1 MYSEELDEQRV
12 ALFQQLKP
20 LCVSLLQS
28 VPAKRS
34 NTTRITLLLST
45 LHSTLASVSNAS
57 NVLTLNL
64 IEYVF
69 NSLQHLFQTAEC
81 PRNDAF
87 IEGFLKCTLVMLEA
101 SWWQYMTP
109 TLYRQ
114 LFIFFVSII
123 EGPERSKERER
134 NKERNKNNGQ
144 KESIKKPGEKLDHK
158 SDENSNDNDNTAS
171 QIDSLSEDT
180 KLICLCCILALNPPH
195 SQQQSL
201 RQELCDPQM
210 RIVSGRCIFILLEY
224 IKSERMLELRVRSL
238 ETLQMITNS
247 LEDASIVASFLPGV
261 VSTLGNTLIES
272 QKENHRLLTSIVDVL
287 GDIIVLVMKDSVNDD
302 IITKIEDLQD
312 LKIFTNTAED
322 ASELKKEQSEE
333 RKLMYINRTNSWHK
347 ATSYQIKTLLSRIFT
362 IRNHS
367 SAHLRL
373 SFSNFSYKLLFS
385 CSNSLSSSLAILL
398 ETLLLYLSDS
408 YIEVSIPTKHHMVSL
423 QHQHGTR
430 FEQLFVPTIKENLD
444 KWLTNLPRYLMGI
457 DENAKRTVLDL
468 ISGHVRVLGREVQ
481 SVLNNSLIRMSFGL
495 LAAVEFDKSV
505 ARVGLVERDFGA
517 IEGIDSGITEDARKI
532 SEVVTASSSIIPA
545 FPSTNS
551 ILYSYYSPVP
561 SSLPPFPRIP
571 FKYLSDSAVHH
582 SLSTL
587 FRLFGYYGN
596 LSFLID
602 HFLSFAQNN
611 SPRFHAECVLIVN
624 EIVLGAGGYEMSEE
638 ENDIRGRRETRMGNE
653 SSKDFFDVKGRA
665 ANDYKNVK
673 EIAKGLVTEY
683 VEWNREKT
691 GERVNETGEEYATVR
706 SMRDITLHHNVQ
718 TAIPPSALAAPTY
731 THASVVI
738 LQSQLLRGI
747 SILATILSNAF
758 RPLLL
763 TALYPILS
771 SLTSPHSL
779 VSSTAQT
786 ALVHVSYECG
796 YASPSELILD
806 NLDYIVNDASRKLQ
820 KLREEMEVIDVLS
833 MVVKIGGI
841 GVLLYIEDIVGEILM
856 QMDKWNLDEDVV
868 ERLSRVLENVV
879 LVVGNEQKNGKG
891 TSDMKGDDGV
901 LEEDKTSRKV
911 NASIN
916 TVTTEYGIISSE
928 IADFIASYSPDVPCR
943 LLPSEKA
950 TLDEIGEYFLNIHRQ
965 KESQEL
971 STDQDAFNS
980 DSIAEHNDSSQ
991 SPEATPVPTQS
1002 QQITLSI
1009 VDKLVHFL
1017 PASSSHLRYTALNI
1031 IRSALSVFYSLPNEL
1046 NPLVHRLWPLII
1058 NRLGD
1063 EEHYVILAAAEVI
1076 ETIAITSGDFVMR
1089 RIIDDVWP
1097 RFKTLLGRRG
1107 KGASNMVDIWEYSI
1121 SHRMKVSIL
1130 RTMCVTVK
1138 NVELTNE
1145 MLFELID
1152 VMYPLLNKRQH
1163 ERIQSV
1169 VTELF
1174 GAIAERHADAV
1185 WLITKGLVK
1194 EYSVVRVEKRHVDD
1208 EVMRDIVWPEHL
1220 HKYSKED
1227 GGEAYRNNVDK
1238 ILEKIQPQEVK
1249 S

>member
-12 ALFQQLKP
+12 VLFQQLKP
-20 LCVSLLQS
+20 LCLSLLQS
-28 VPAKRS
+28 VPVTRS
-34 NTTRITLLLST
+34 NTTRITQLLST
-45 LHSTLASVSNAS
+45 LHATLASVSNAS

-69 NSLQHLFQTAEC
+69 NCLQHLFQTAEC
-81 PRNDAF
+81 PRSDAF

-123 EGPERSKERER
+123 EGPERSKEREKL
-134 NKERNKNNGQ
+134 KERNKTSKQ
-144 KESIKKPGEKLDHK
+144 KESIKTPGDTPDHK
-158 SDENSNDNDNTAS
+158 SDEKSNDNDNTKS
-171 QIDSLSEDT
+171 QIGSLSEDT
-180 KLICLCCILALNPPH
+180 KLTCLRCILALNPPH
-195 SQQQSL
+195 SQQQQSL
-201 RQELCDPQM
+201 QQELRDPQM

-224 IKSERMLELRVRSL
+224 IKAERMLELRVRSL

-247 LEDASIVASFLPGV
+247 LEDASVVASYLPGV

-287 GDIIVLVMKDSVNDD
+287 GDIIILVMKDSVNDD

-312 LKIFTNTAED
+312 LKIFINTAND
-322 ASELKKEQSEE
+322 SSELKKEQSEE
-333 RKLMYINRTNSWHK
+333 RKPMYINRTASWHK
-347 ATSYQIKTLLSRIFT
+347 ATSYQIKTLLSQIFT

-373 SFSNFSYKLLFS
+373 SFSNFSYKLLLS

-408 YIEVSIPTKHHMVSL
+408 YIEVSIPTRHHIVSL
-423 QHQHGTR
+423 QHQHGTK
-430 FEQLFVPTIKENLD
+430 FEQLFVPTMKENLD
-444 KWLTNLPRYLMGI
+444 KWLTNLPRYLIGV

-468 ISGHVRVLGREVQ
+468 ISGHVRVLGRDVQ
-481 SVLNNSLIRMSFGL
+481 SVLNNSLVRMSFGL

-505 ARVGLVERDFGA
+505 TRVGVVERDIGA
-517 IEGIDSGITEDARKI
+517 IEGIDSGILETN
-532 SEVVTASSSIIPA
+532 EVVTASSSVIPA
-545 FPSTNS
+545 FPSTSS
-551 ILYSYYSPVP
+551 IFYSPVP

-571 FKYLSDSAVHH
+571 FKHLSQSAVHH

-596 LSFLID
+596 LSFLVD

-624 EIVLGAGGYEMSEE
+624 EIVLGAGGYGINEE
-638 ENDIRGRRETRMGNE
+638 EDDIGSRLFDRKTRTGNE
-653 SSKDFFDVKGRA
+653 FSKDFFDVNGRA

-673 EIAKGLVTEY
+673 EIAKALVTEY

-691 GERVNETGEEYATVR
+691 GDRINGTDEEYTLVQ
-706 SMRDITLHHNVQ
+706 SMRDITLRHNAQ
-718 TAIPPSALAAPTY
+718 TSISTSALTAPTY
-731 THASVVI
+731 SQANVVI

-747 SILATILSNAF
+747 SISSTILCNAF

-771 SLTSPHSL
+771 SLTSSHSL

-806 NLDYIVNDASRKLQ
+806 NLDYIINDASRKLQ

-841 GVLLYIEDIVGEILM
+841 GVLLYIEDIVRDILT
-856 QMDKWNLDEDVV
+856 QMDKWNLDEEIVA
-868 ERLSRVLENVV
+868 RLSRVLENVV
-879 LVVGNEQKNGKG
+879 LVVGNEQKDSKG
-891 TSDMKGDDGV
+891 TSDTKGDDGV
-901 LEEDKTSRKV
+901 LEEDKTSEKV
-911 NASIN
+911 NSSGN
-916 TVTTEYGIISSE
+916 TVTTEYGTISSE
-928 IADFIASYSPDVPCR
+928 IADFVASYSPDAPCR

-950 TLDEIGEYFLNIHRQ
+950 TLDEIGEYFLDIRRQ
-965 KESQEL
+965 RESQEL
-971 STDQDAFNS
+971 STDQDAFN
-980 DSIAEHNDSSQ
+980 NDSVANHNESLQ
-991 SPEATPVPTQS
+991 SPEEATPVLTQS

-1017 PASSSHLRYTALNI
+1017 PASSPHLRYTALCI
-1031 IRSALSVFYSLPNEL
+1031 IRLALPVFYSLPKEL
-1046 NPLVHRLWPLII
+1046 NPLVHRLWPLIM

-1063 EEHYVILAAAEVI
+1063 GEHYVVLAAAEVI

-1097 RFKTLLGRRG
+1097 RFKTLMDRRG
-1107 KGASNMVDIWEYSI
+1107 KGVSNDVIDTWEYSI

-1130 RTMCVTVK
+1130 STMCITIK
-1138 NVELTNE
+1138 NVELTSE
-1145 MLFELID
+1145 MLFELMDI
-1152 VMYPLLNKRQH
+1152 MYPLLNKRQH
-1163 ERIQSV
+1163 ERIQNI

-1174 GAIAERHADAV
+1174 EAIAERHADAV

-1194 EYSVVRVEKRHVDD
+1194 EYSVVRVEKGHISD
-1208 EVMRDIVWPEHL
+1208 EIMRNIVWPEHL
-1220 HKYSKED
+1220 QKYSKED

-1238 ILEKIQPQEVK
+1238 ILEKIQSQEVK